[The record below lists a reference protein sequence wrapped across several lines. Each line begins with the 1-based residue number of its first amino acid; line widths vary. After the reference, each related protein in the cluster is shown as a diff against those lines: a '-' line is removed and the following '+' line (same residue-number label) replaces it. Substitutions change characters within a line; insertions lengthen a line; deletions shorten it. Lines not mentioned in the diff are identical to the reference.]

1 MAHGARIDTIIG
13 EQAHMRG
20 DFRFSGAVRID
31 GYLCGQVEEA
41 EHLVVGP
48 SGRIHATV
56 CAHELEIAGEVHGRV
71 LVSGQVRIL
80 TSGKLCGDIRCGQL
94 VVQEGGIFVGKSQIG
109 ATVEGVQL
117 KGAV

>member
-1 MAHGARIDTIIG
+1 MAQGAHIDTIIG
-13 EQAHMRG
+13 EQAHLRG

-41 EHLVVGP
+41 ERLVVGP

-56 CAHELEIAGEVHGRV
+56 CARELEIAGEVHGNV

-80 TSGKLCGDIRCGQL
+80 TSGKLCGDIRCEQL
-94 VVQEGGIFVGKSQIG
+94 VVQEGGVFVGQSQIG
-109 ATVEGVQL
+109 ADVEGAQP
-117 KGAV
+117 KGAI